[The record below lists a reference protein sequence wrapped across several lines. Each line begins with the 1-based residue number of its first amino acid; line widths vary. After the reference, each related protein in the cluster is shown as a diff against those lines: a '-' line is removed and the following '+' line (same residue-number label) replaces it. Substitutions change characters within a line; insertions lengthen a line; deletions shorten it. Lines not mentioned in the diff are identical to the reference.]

1 MGFRITT
8 NMMMSTYRYNL
19 QGSNKK
25 LTDAMDKV
33 MTKRNF
39 NSYAEDPAAA
49 TQAFRLRRDWCQASS
64 QLDNTNSVYNKFH
77 TAWSN
82 LGGIIRDLS
91 DANGRVS
98 AIRGT
103 SGTAGESRTA
113 LAKVLRETADSVVQ
127 SMNQK
132 VGDQF
137 IFAGNDGLN
146 VPFSWGK
153 DSEGNEILLYR
164 GINVNS
170 QNLDDLA
177 RLEAMTKEEMNIDMG
192 MGLMEDDNDVLI
204 NGSAFN
210 AALCGLD
217 FMNYGVDEK
226 DGDPRN
232 LALIMRELADVFDT
246 WRESGQK
253 YLPEKYREMSA
264 DEIKEIMEAKG
275 PEADEITEYNAK
287 MEEKAFRLMDKLNAA
302 QEHTTEKYIE
312 LDAAASFLQT
322 NSGLLSSQKTDLN
335 TQILDVE
342 QIDLAD
348 AITQMSYDQMC
359 YNAALKIGTQLLSQS
374 LIDYMN

>member
-8 NMMMSTYRYNL
+8 NMMMSTYRHNL

-25 LTDAMDKV
+25 LSDSMDKV
-33 MTKRNF
+33 MTHRNF

-49 TQAFRLRRDWCQASS
+49 TQAFRLRRDWCQTSS
-64 QLDNTNSVYNKFH
+64 QLDNTNTIYNKFH
-77 TAWSN
+77 TAWTN
-82 LGGIIRDLS
+82 LGGIIKDLS

-103 SGTAGESRTA
+103 TGTAGESRTA
-113 LAKVLRETADSVVQ
+113 LAKVLRETGDSVIQ
-127 SMNQK
+127 AMNQK

-153 DSEGNEILLYR
+153 DPEGNKILLYR

-170 QNLDDLA
+170 QNPDDLA
-177 RLEAMTKEEMNIDMG
+177 KLKAMTEEEMNIDMG
-192 MGLMEDDNDVLI
+192 MGLKEDDDDVLI

-217 FMNYGVDEK
+217 FMNYGVDE
-226 DGDPRN
+226 DGDPKN
-232 LALIMRELADVFDT
+232 LALVMRELADVFDT
-246 WRESGQK
+246 WGENGQK
-253 YLPEKYREMSA
+253 YLPEKYRDMSA

-275 PEADEITEYNAK
+275 PEADEINEYNAV

-312 LDAAASFLQT
+312 LDAGASFLQT
-322 NSGLLSSQKTDLN
+322 NSGILSSQKTDLN

-348 AITQMSYDQMC
+348 AITQMSWDQYC
-359 YNAALKIGTQLLSQS
+359 YNAALKIGNQLLSQS